1 MRYYDICELL
11 KNAGIDNA
19 EYEASLL
26 LERFCNISPAE
37 LLVSK
42 NKDFECAEL
51 YAAAKKRALRYP
63 LQYILGECYFYDEK
77 YLVNENCLIP
87 RSDTEILVELA
98 IERLPKNSL
107 FADMCTG
114 SGCIAVSVLAHRQDC
129 TGVALELY
137 EDTLKLAEKNAKLN
151 GVSER
156 FITICC
162 DVLKNETILINDSPP
177 QFDAILSNPPY
188 IRSSVIESL
197 TPEVKHEPRA
207 ALDGGD
213 DGLIFYRSILSQ
225 HSPLLKEDGFI
236 AFEIGYDQGTQI
248 CAIAEQF
255 SFSCE
260 IIQDF
265 GRNDRVAFLKKNI

>member
-1 MRYYDICELL
+1 MRYYDICNLL
-11 KNAGIDNA
+11 KSVGIDNA
-19 EYEASLL
+19 EHEASLL
-26 LERFCNISPAE
+26 LERFCGLSPAE
-37 LLVSK
+37 LLISK
-42 NKDFECAEL
+42 DKVFDCAEL
-51 YAAAKKRALRYP
+51 YAAIQKRASHYP

-77 YLVNENCLIP
+77 YRVNENCLIP

-98 IERLPKNSL
+98 IERLPKDSL

-137 EDTLKLAEKNAKLN
+137 EDTLKLAEENAKLN
-151 GVSER
+151 KVSER
-156 FITICC
+156 FLPICC
-162 DVLKNETILINDSPP
+162 DVLKNDPILIDNNTP

-197 TPEVKHEPRA
+197 ETEVQHEPRA
-207 ALDGGD
+207 ALDGGE

-225 HSPLLKEDGFI
+225 HASLLKEDGFI
-236 AFEIGYDQGTQI
+236 AFEIGYDQGEQI
-248 CAIAEQF
+248 CTLANEF

-260 IIQDF
+260 IIRDF
-265 GRNDRVAFLKKNI
+265 GGNDRVAFLKKNI